1 MSAAAPVRL
10 LLADDDPLVRSALT
24 MVFGALPDVELVGEA
39 VDGEEAVQRT
49 CELRPDVVLVD
60 LRMPRCDGVEATTRI
75 TAGTA
80 ARVVVLTTFGDDAS
94 VLAAVRAGASG
105 FLLKDTP
112 PADLVAAVRRAAAGE
127 PVLSPEV
134 TRRLMARVAAQL
146 PPAPSRG
153 TLAAQALQ
161 SLSPREHQ
169 VALAIGRGLSNAE
182 IAAELGVGTA
192 TVKAHATRVMAGL
205 GVGNRVQVALAVHD
219 AGLLPGAPG

>member
-10 LLADDDPLVRSALT
+10 LLADDDPLVRGALT

-39 VDGEEAVQRT
+39 ADGEEAVQRT
-49 CELRPDVVLVD
+49 RELRPDVVLMD

-75 TAGTA
+75 TAATG

-112 PADLVAAVRRAAAGE
+112 PADLVAAVRRAAAGD

-134 TRRLMARVAAQL
+134 TRLLMARVAAQL

-153 TLAAQALQ
+153 ALAAQALRA
-161 SLSPREHQ
+161 LSPRERQ
-169 VALAIGRGLSNAE
+169 VALAVGRGLSNAE

-205 GVGNRVQVALAVHD
+205 GVDNRVQVALAVHD
-219 AGLLPGAPG
+219 AGLLPPAAG